1 MKKLIGIEI
10 VFCLLCF
17 IINWYQ
23 NYIISYFNIFT
34 LIILKLALYIS
45 MVTLLIFYFKNF
57 KNNIKKY
64 LKIISLILILVSFFF
79 LHYDFKL
86 IKTKIELSLYEKE
99 RSIIIEKVKNNE
111 FSYYYDKNIK
121 LPIYKS
127 VSSDGE
133 IYVYQNDDNQVISFW
148 IFRGVLSGST
158 ELIYTSTDEKLIY
171 ENKSRNLI
179 TKIIKLKEH
188 WYYIETDY

>member
-1 MKKLIGIEI
+1 M
-10 VFCLLCF
+10 
-17 IINWYQ
+17 
-23 NYIISYFNIFT
+23 
-34 LIILKLALYIS
+34 
-45 MVTLLIFYFKNF
+45 
-57 KNNIKKY
+57 
-64 LKIISLILILVSFFF
+64 
-79 LHYDFKL
+79 
-86 IKTKIELSLYEKE
+86 
-99 RSIIIEKVKNNE
+99 
-111 FSYYYDKNIK
+111 
-121 LPIYKS
+121 PIYKS
-127 VSSDGE
+127 VSSDVE